1 VTLNPDMGALD
12 DLATFARI
20 EVESR
25 DVEPWAD
32 LLRHLYMEDGALS
45 LEAALWLVALYN
57 TYDSL
62 GSACSVFARWPSP
75 HELLT
80 AADFPDSAQYECTQE
95 RRNLRGGLVLTR
107 HASYGA
113 LVMGGDGTQAYW
125 LGQGIPQPDV
135 TTDCCDTGG
144 AEAAWEPMTR
154 HLRRVWGVG
163 RQAAFEWAEF
173 LAKVVGMRLTAP
185 HAQLWESEGPR
196 RSLQR
201 LYGNPDPDRAWL
213 DEAALE
219 CRAWLLSQG
228 IDLSWEDFETII
240 CDFNV
245 MRDGRYYPGRHLA
258 ALREEIDGVA
268 ESALRAALEHA
279 WEQVVPPEWQC
290 IDPGIDKAKLPVYRD
305 SGLIRSSA

>member
-1 VTLNPDMGALD
+1 MGALD

-173 LAKVVGMRLTAP
+173 LAKVVA
-185 HAQLWESEGPR
+185 
-196 RSLQR
+196 
-201 LYGNPDPDRAWL
+201 RA
-213 DEAALE
+213 
-219 CRAWLLSQG
+219 
-228 IDLSWEDFETII
+228 
-240 CDFNV
+240 
-245 MRDGRYYPGRHLA
+245 RDGACSASTATPTRTGRGWT
-258 ALREEIDGVA
+258 RPPW
-268 ESALRAALEHA
+268 SAGRGCSRRASTSR
-279 WEQVVPPEWQC
+279 
-290 IDPGIDKAKLPVYRD
+290 GRT
-305 SGLIRSSA
+305 SRRSSATST